1 MAAAPDPEKFGG
13 INRRH
18 WCRYSMKTEFP
29 ATVVIDDQTHDCMI
43 EDVSLAGVKVRFAG
57 TAPKGRWARLDPG
70 LIGAIDGRCIWK
82 GGKRMGIAFGLSDIS
97 VDLVFHCLSQLPALA
112 NALAGQNTAPATG

>member
-1 MAAAPDPEKFGG
+1 MAAAPDPDKFGG

-18 WCRYSMKTEFP
+18 WCRYSMKTEIP

-43 EDVSLAGVKVRFAG
+43 EDVSRAGVKVRFAD

-70 LIGAIDGRCIWK
+70 LIGAIDGRCIWEV
-82 GGKRMGIAFGLSDIS
+82 GKRMGIAFGLSDTS
-97 VDLVFHCLSQLPALA
+97 VDLVFHCLSQMPTMVD
-112 NALAGQNTAPATG
+112 ALAGQNTAPAAG